1 MSWERTA
8 YVGQKVTRV
17 KGPASGIRSDGLAKL
32 PPLNEVITISWIDVP
47 ELSLF
52 PGLILLDFVEYPQP
66 QTAWYMRGIYSRM
79 FRPVEDL
86 TTSYD
91 VLARLQNPNNHREHS
106 DKFDDIH
113 ISKVVS

>member
-1 MSWERTA
+1 
-8 YVGQKVTRV
+8 
-17 KGPASGIRSDGLAKL
+17 
-32 PPLNEVITISWIDVP
+32 
-47 ELSLF
+47 
-52 PGLILLDFVEYPQP
+52 
-66 QTAWYMRGIYSRM
+66 MRGIYSRM